1 MRVKNTIFVQYKEKN
16 LKIFLKRTVL
26 KLFKPGLWVRIGFN
40 ANPDPD
46 LESQTN
52 ADPDPYPGQ
61 TLKSQNVEFLHEKY
75 NLSTK

>member
-1 MRVKNTIFVQYKEKN
+1 MRVKNTIFVQYKEKI

-26 KLFKPGLWVRIGFN
+26 KMFKPGLWVRIGFN
-40 ANPDPD
+40 ANPDPDPD

-61 TLKSQNVEFLHEKY
+61 TLKSQMFNFY
-75 NLSTK
+75 TKNIT